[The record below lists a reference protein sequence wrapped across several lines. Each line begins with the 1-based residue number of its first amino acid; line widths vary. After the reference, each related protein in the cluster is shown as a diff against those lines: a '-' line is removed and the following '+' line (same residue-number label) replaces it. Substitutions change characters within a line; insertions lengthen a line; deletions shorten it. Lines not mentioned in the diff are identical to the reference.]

1 MRNLLPL
8 LMALTGLFGCTD
20 LSDLERAR
28 TDLAPE
34 YAFPLFHGEVT
45 IEEFL
50 NSFDDTGLLEIDS
63 LGELRIR
70 YRGNTIERTTRD
82 ALAPALTL
90 LQLPIPV
97 TDTLFEL
104 PFRYDDILEVDS
116 ALFKTGKLTYFFNS
130 KHPDSVRVTV
140 SFPQLR
146 KNGQPLVLE
155 HVLPPSGGAPVPLF
169 PNPEVDLAGYSLA
182 PDADGR
188 MWLRYEA
195 LRLPD
200 MTRDTLSDFY
210 LLLQNVEFSYI
221 QGYLGN
227 YLYDGARDTIEIEFL
242 EKWRRGNV
250 YFADPRVYLYVTNSF
265 GLPTRSVVNVFD
277 VYTLDGQVLQLQ
289 SPLLTNGG
297 LDFVYP
303 TLDEVGQVKTQTIV
317 LHKDNSNI
325 AEILGANP
333 LAVDYDIDA
342 LTNPDSNTA
351 IRGFLTD
358 SSYYRFQ
365 VEVVLPVYGQASD
378 FAVTDT
384 FDFNP
389 GNLTE
394 MTAAEIK
401 LVAENELP
409 IGMAVQVYL
418 ADEQGVLDSLF
429 DAATFLIEPAD
440 VNEFGYPI
448 EKRET
453 TTYVPVEGMRLQHLL
468 AARML
473 ILEASFNTTNGGQ
486 VPVRMNF
493 FQGVRIRAGMKA
505 KF

>member
-1 MRNLLPL
+1 
-8 LMALTGLFGCTD
+8 
-20 LSDLERAR
+20 
-28 TDLAPE
+28 
-34 YAFPLFHGEVT
+34 
-45 IEEFL
+45 
-50 NSFDDTGLLEIDS
+50 
-63 LGELRIR
+63 
-70 YRGNTIERTTRD
+70 
-82 ALAPALTL
+82 
-90 LQLPIPV
+90 
-97 TDTLFEL
+97 
-104 PFRYDDILEVDS
+104 
-116 ALFKTGKLTYFFNS
+116 
-130 KHPDSVRVTV
+130 
-140 SFPQLR
+140 
-146 KNGQPLVLE
+146 
-155 HVLPPSGGAPVPLF
+155 
-169 PNPEVDLAGYSLA
+169 
-182 PDADGR
+182 
-188 MWLRYEA
+188 
-195 LRLPD
+195 
-200 MTRDTLSDFY
+200 
-210 LLLQNVEFSYI
+210 QNVEFSYI

-250 YFADPRVYLYVTNSF
+250 YFADPKVYLYVTNSF

-277 VYTLDGQVLQLQ
+277 VYTLDGQILQLQ

-303 TLDEVGQVKTQTIV
+303 SLDEVGQVKTQTIV

-365 VEVVLPVYGQASD
+365 VEVELPVYGQASD

-389 GNLTE
+389 ASLTDIS
-394 MTAAEIK
+394 AAEIK

-429 DAATFLIEPAD
+429 DQHTFLIEPAEVD
-440 VNEFGYPI
+440 ASGYPT
-448 EKRET
+448 EPRKT
-453 TTYVPVEGMRLQHLL
+453 TTYVPIEGVRLQHLL

-473 ILEASFNTTNGGQ
+473 ILDAAFNTTDAGQ

-493 FQGVRIRAGMKA
+493 YQGTRISAGMKA